1 VRYPGLTFKAEVKVV
16 KTPVDQQYPHLRAYP
31 RLPLATPVEIHYADR
46 KILCR
51 TENISIGGFLAH
63 CRNAPPT
70 SAELNVLFNLPNG
83 ITINTKGVVKHRHRG
98 RFGVQF
104 SSLPPTERVALEGF
118 TARMENFTRRGERIA
133 RRLHVTIR
141 SMHPDKEQSEQMAE
155 TVLLSQN
162 GGLMVCRAKFDVGER
177 LRLYWPEK
185 KRSTEIV
192 IVFRRPCGTADLV
205 ELGFEFLEDDNFWGM
220 GFSAH

>member
-1 VRYPGLTFKAEVKVV
+1 
-16 KTPVDQQYPHLRAYP
+16 
-31 RLPLATPVEIHYADR
+31 LATPVEIHYADR
-46 KILCR
+46 KFLCR

-70 SAELNVLFNLPNG
+70 STELNVLFNLPNG
-83 ITINTKGVVKHRHRG
+83 TTINVRGVVRHRHRG

-104 SSLPPTERVALEGF
+104 NSLPPTGKLALEGF

-133 RRLHVTIR
+133 RRLYVTISSTQTGGE
-141 SMHPDKEQSEQMAE
+141 SMDQMAE

-162 GGLMVCRAKFDVGER
+162 GGLMICRAKFDAGER

-185 KRSTEIV
+185 KRSAEIV
-192 IVFRRPCGTADLV
+192 IVFRRPCGTANLA
-205 ELGFEFLEDDNFWGM
+205 ELGFEFLGPDDFWGM
-220 GFSAH
+220 DFGTH